1 MTTMTKPRWN
11 SSSNVASKATLT
23 PVTRTT
29 VPPRPRARQTTPARP
44 VQAAAPAPRK
54 PARARPTTETRPVPL
69 RTTIATAQ
77 ASRIA
82 ALEAQLAAV
91 ITESNARQ
99 TRILELETS
108 LATAT
113 TERKF
118 YETSSMQHFDTI
130 CHLKIDAVV
139 QEAEVGRLGADLKK
153 QQLDHDILVAAKD
166 DQIAEL
172 TTTVKTL
179 EKLLETA
186 TAASDASKNDQVQQL
201 QAQCNAIEQHASA
214 TTIALNQLQAVYDA
228 SIATNRILVSQQ
240 NLLNE
245 QLGMSHADCESKDL
259 QIHKLMTAA
268 QWKRLATAAAMTAK
282 DQAKDKQVAK
292 LKADVQLLLSM
303 EQDRSDDD
311 DDDDNLVHAEVTPC
325 AYLDPNYEAQ
335 LEPRLLLSLEQDRSD
350 DDDDED
356 MVHAEVT
363 PCAYLDPNYEAQLEP
378 RVCDGHIVL

>member
-44 VQAAAPAPRK
+44 VQAAAPAPRT

-69 RTTIATAQ
+69 PTTTIATAQ

-91 ITESNARQ
+91 TTESNARQ

-139 QEAEVGRLGADLKK
+139 QEAEVGHLGADLKK
-153 QQLDHDILVAAKD
+153 QQLDHDLLVAAKD

-186 TAASDASKNDQVQQL
+186 AAASDASKNDQL
-201 QAQCNAIEQHASA
+201 
-214 TTIALNQLQAVYDA
+214 
-228 SIATNRILVSQQ
+228 
-240 NLLNE
+240 
-245 QLGMSHADCESKDL
+245 
-259 QIHKLMTAA
+259 
-268 QWKRLATAAAMTAK
+268 
-282 DQAKDKQVAK
+282 
-292 LKADVQLLLSM
+292 
-303 EQDRSDDD
+303 
-311 DDDDNLVHAEVTPC
+311 
-325 AYLDPNYEAQ
+325 
-335 LEPRLLLSLEQDRSD
+335 
-350 DDDDED
+350 
-356 MVHAEVT
+356 
-363 PCAYLDPNYEAQLEP
+363 
-378 RVCDGHIVL
+378 